1 MDSAASATFSESWHR
16 VADQRISLRPG
27 VKVRRQNFRGER
39 WHVLENPFTNQF
51 FRLRPA
57 AYEFV
62 VRLRPE
68 VTVEQAWQQCM
79 ERFPDEAPGQGAVI
93 QLLSQLYFAGLLQY
107 DLASDSAQLFDR
119 LKKRQQQEIRQGF
132 MNIMF
137 MRFPL
142 LDPDRF
148 LVRTLPLL
156 GKCIGPLGAILW
168 LLVVGFAIKV
178 AIDNAPA
185 LFAQGQG
192 VLAPANIFLLYSGM
206 IFIKAVHEF
215 GHAYFCRKFGGEVH
229 VMGVMLM
236 IFTPMP
242 YVDATSS
249 WGFRSR
255 WQRVLVGAAGMIT
268 ELFVAALAMFVWART
283 GEGVIHSLAYNMMFI
298 ASVST
303 IVFNLNPLLRFDG
316 YYILSD
322 FLQIPNLHQRSL
334 AQLRHFFERYVFGL
348 KKSEGPAQTRREAV
362 WLAVGASMQPP
373 RESDSIAKTAASS
386 WCGLRSTF
394 ASATA
399 RITRA
404 CPSAT
409 LPVSSSAISRS

>member
-1 MDSAASATFSESWHR
+1 MGSAASATFSESWHR

-79 ERFPDEAPGQGAVI
+79 ERFPDEAPGQAAVI

-119 LKKRQQQEIRQGF
+119 LKKRRQQEIRQGF

-148 LVRTLPLL
+148 LVRTLSLV
-156 GKCIGPLGAILW
+156 GKCISPLGAILW
-168 LLVVGFAIKV
+168 LLVVGFAVKV
-178 AIDNAPA
+178 AVDNAPA

-192 VLAPANIFLLYSGM
+192 VLAPANIFLLYSG
-206 IFIKAVHEF
+206 
-215 GHAYFCRKFGGEVH
+215 
-229 VMGVMLM
+229 
-236 IFTPMP
+236 
-242 YVDATSS
+242 
-249 WGFRSR
+249 
-255 WQRVLVGAAGMIT
+255 
-268 ELFVAALAMFVWART
+268 
-283 GEGVIHSLAYNMMFI
+283 
-298 ASVST
+298 
-303 IVFNLNPLLRFDG
+303 
-316 YYILSD
+316 
-322 FLQIPNLHQRSL
+322 
-334 AQLRHFFERYVFGL
+334 
-348 KKSEGPAQTRREAV
+348 
-362 WLAVGASMQPP
+362 
-373 RESDSIAKTAASS
+373 
-386 WCGLRSTF
+386 
-394 ASATA
+394 
-399 RITRA
+399 
-404 CPSAT
+404 
-409 LPVSSSAISRS
+409 